1 MSRKIGTFSEIVVS
15 TGRDRLPTSQSL
27 VNIFGNGFCGYFFN
41 RRFCLRFGLRA
52 VLAVAGVALVGIV
65 VLNVYVVEDN
75 TEGFGFN
82 FLGWSFHFNQHRSPE
97 FAMLSNR
104 KLI

>member
-65 VLNVYVVEDN
+65 VLDIYVVEDN
-75 TEGFGFN
+75 TAAFGSNILEGA
-82 FLGWSFHFNQHRSPE
+82 FHLNQHRSRE
-97 FAMLSNR
+97 FTMLGNDN
-104 KLI
+104 